1 MKSEEKLK
9 RMGSYHLMMHGE
21 WLRIIEKIFKKLA
34 GVITN
39 IFFNINS
46 FQLLIHNLKH

>member
-21 WLRIIEKIFKKLA
+21 WLRIIEKIFEKLEK
-34 GVITN
+34 VKTDILN
-39 IFFNINS
+39 SYFNISN
-46 FQLLIHNLKH
+46 